1 MIENTFNFPIL
12 TLLIFIP
19 LAGVGLLMLIPAT
32 NKGAIRITTLAVAG
46 LNLLVALTLLFGF
59 DPTTYKMQFTESVPW
74 IPDIGVTYVVGI
86 DGMSLLLL
94 LLTTY
99 VALVSIACSWSA
111 VEKQVKGF
119 MICLL
124 LMETGMIGV
133 FVSLDLVLFFLFWE
147 IGLVPM
153 YFLIGVW
160 GGERKL
166 YATLKFFLYTIF
178 GSVFMLV
185 GIMALYYAHGN
196 ITGEYTFSLLKLYE
210 VNYPY
215 QLQFWVFVAFFLG
228 FAIKVPVFPFHTWLP
243 DAHVEAP
250 TAGSVILAGVLLKMG
265 TYAFVRYNLPLLPS
279 ASIAFTPFILI
290 LSVVGIIYGAFLALA
305 QQDIK
310 KLVAYS
316 SVSHLGFVMAG
327 IFALNQQGIDGGIL
341 QMINHGISTG
351 ALFLIVGM
359 IYERRHTRRIEDFGG
374 LARVM
379 PVFAAFA
386 MVVVLSSIGLPGTN
400 GFIGEILI
408 LIGVFKANIPA
419 AVLATTGIILAAVY
433 MLRMYQRVIFGKIT
447 HPANEGLK
455 DLNGREIITLASIVL
470 LIIWIGIYPKPF
482 LRLTAAGTS
491 HLVST
496 VQKKHAQTQAVKV
509 AMQVQGPALWV
520 SKTYNAD
527 SRKNRIP
534 KIGAHINYYHPS
546 VRNTPAPG
554 AGSQK
559 ETR

>member
-1 MIENTFNFPIL
+1 MIENVFNIPIL

-19 LAGVGLLMLIPAT
+19 IAGIGLLTLIPAANT
-32 NKGAIRITTLAVAG
+32 RAIRFTTLGVAG
-46 LNLLVALTLLFGF
+46 LNQLLALTLLFGF
-59 DPTTYKMQFTESVPW
+59 DPTTYKMQFAESAAW
-74 IPDIGVTYVVGI
+74 IPEIGVTYVLGV

-94 LLTTY
+94 LLTTF
-99 VALVSIACSWSA
+99 VALISVSCSWSA

-133 FVSLDLVLFFLFWE
+133 FVSLDLILFFLFWE
-147 IGLVPM
+147 IGLIPM
-153 YFLIGVW
+153 YFLIGIW
-160 GGERKL
+160 GGQRKL

-185 GIMALYYAHGN
+185 GIMALYYAHGQT
-196 ITGEYTFSLLKLYE
+196 TGEYTFSLLKLYA

-215 QLQFWVFVAFFLG
+215 NLQFWVFLAFFLG

-265 TYAFVRYNLPLLPS
+265 TYAFLRFNLPLLPS

-379 PVFAAFA
+379 PVFAAFVL
-386 MVVVLSSIGLPGTN
+386 VVVFSSIGLPGTN

-408 LIGVFKANIPA
+408 LIGVFKANVLA

-433 MLRMYQRVIFGKIT
+433 MLWMYQRVIFGKIT
-447 HPANEGLK
+447 HPANEELK

-470 LIIWIGIYPKPF
+470 LILWIGIYPKPF
-482 LRLTAAGTS
+482 LRLTSAGTS

-496 VQKKHAQTQAVKV
+496 VQQKHAQTQAQRV
-509 AMQVQGPALWV
+509 AIRVQGQAVWV
-520 SKTYNAD
+520 STSY
-527 SRKNRIP
+527 RTGNRQNPNIEIQN
-534 KIGAHINYYHPS
+534 KY
-546 VRNTPAPG
+546 
-554 AGSQK
+554 
-559 ETR
+559 

>member
-1 MIENTFNFPIL
+1 MIENAFNIPIL

-19 LAGVGLLMLIPAT
+19 IAGVGLLTLIPAT
-32 NKGAIRITTLAVAG
+32 NKGAVRLTTLGVAG
-46 LNLLVALTLLFGF
+46 LNQLLALTLLFDF

-74 IPDIGVTYVVGI
+74 IPDIGVTYVLGV

-94 LLTTY
+94 LLTTFIA
-99 VALVSIACSWSA
+99 VISVACSWSA

-147 IGLVPM
+147 ISLIPM
-153 YFLIGVW
+153 YFLIGIW
-160 GGERKL
+160 GGERRL

-185 GIMALYYAHGN
+185 GILALYFTHGN
-196 ITGEYTFSLLKLYE
+196 ITGEFTFSLLKLYE

-215 QLQFWVFVAFFLG
+215 NLQWWVFLAFFLG

-265 TYAFVRYNLPLLPS
+265 TYAFLRFNLPLLPS

-327 IFALNQQGIDGGIL
+327 IFAMNQQGIDGGIL

-386 MVVVLSSIGLPGTN
+386 MVVVFSSIGLPGTN

-408 LIGVFKANIPA
+408 LIGVFKANILA
-419 AVLATTGIILAAVY
+419 AVLATTGIIIAAVY
-433 MLRMYQRVIFGKIT
+433 MLWMYQRVIFGKIT
-447 HPANEGLK
+447 HPENEVLK
-455 DLNGREIITLASIVL
+455 DLNPREFITLVPIIL
-470 LIIWIGIYPKPF
+470 LIVWIGIYPKPF
-482 LRLTAAGTS
+482 LRLTSAGTS
-491 HLVST
+491 HLVDT
-496 VQKKHAQTQAVKV
+496 VQTKHAQTQAERSVIRAQEHGDVAHLELKV
-509 AMQVQGPALWV
+509 
-520 SKTYNAD
+520 D
-527 SRKNRIP
+527 D
-534 KIGAHINYYHPS
+534 
-546 VRNTPAPG
+546 
-554 AGSQK
+554 
-559 ETR
+559 

>member
-1 MIENTFNFPIL
+1 MIENSFYIPIL
-12 TLLIFIP
+12 SLLIIIP
-19 LAGVGLLMLIPAT
+19 LAGIGLIAMIPPA
-32 NKGAIRITTLAVAG
+32 NKPAIRFIALGTAG
-46 LNLLVALTLLFGF
+46 LNLLLCFTLVFGF
-59 DPTTYKMQFTESVPW
+59 DATTYKMQFTESVAW
-74 IPDIGVTYVVGI
+74 IPEIGVTYALGI

-94 LLTTY
+94 LLTTF
-99 VALVSIACSWSA
+99 VALISVVCSWSA
-111 VEKQVKGF
+111 VEERVKGY

-124 LMETGMIGV
+124 LMESGMIGV

-147 IGLVPM
+147 IGLIPM
-153 YFLIGVW
+153 YFLIGIW

-185 GIMALYYAHGN
+185 GIMALYFAHGN
-196 ITGEYTFSLLKLYE
+196 MTGEYTFSLLKLYE

-215 QLQFWVFVAFFLG
+215 HLQWWVFLAFFLG

-265 TYAFVRYNLPLLPS
+265 TYAFLRFNLPLLPS

-290 LSVVGIIYGAFLALA
+290 LAVVGIIYGALLALA

-327 IFALNQQGIDGGIL
+327 IFAMNQQGIDGGIL

-359 IYERRHTRRIEDFGG
+359 MYERRHTRRIEEFGG

-386 MVVVLSSIGLPGTN
+386 MVVVFSSIGLPGTN

-408 LIGVFKANIPA
+408 LIGVFKANRLA
-419 AVLATTGIILAAVY
+419 AVLAASGIILAAVY
-433 MLRMYQRVIFGKIT
+433 MLWMYQRVIFGRIT
-447 HPANEGLK
+447 HPANERLK
-455 DLNGREIITLASIVL
+455 DLNRREIVTLVSIIL
-470 LIIWIGIYPKPF
+470 LILWIGIYPKPF
-482 LRLTAAGTS
+482 LRLTSAGTS
-491 HLVST
+491 HLVAT
-496 VQKKHAQTQAVKV
+496 VQKKHAQTQADRV
-509 AMQVQGPALWV
+509 AVRVQEQVAVASL
-520 SKTYNAD
+520 KL
-527 SRKNRIP
+527 
-534 KIGAHINYYHPS
+534 KI
-546 VRNTPAPG
+546 
-554 AGSQK
+554 
-559 ETR
+559 ED

>member
-1 MIENTFNFPIL
+1 MIENSFYIPIL
-12 TLLIFIP
+12 SLLIFIP
-19 LAGVGLLMLIPAT
+19 LAGIGLIAIIPPAKKDT
-32 NKGAIRITTLAVAG
+32 IRFAAIGVAG
-46 LNLLVALTLLFGF
+46 INLLLSLTLLFGF
-59 DPTTYKMQFTESVPW
+59 DPSTYKMQFVDSVPW
-74 IPDIGVTYVVGI
+74 IPEIGVTYIVGI

-94 LLTTY
+94 LLTAFIA
-99 VALVSIACSWSA
+99 VVSIGCSWSA
-111 VEKQVKGF
+111 VEERVKGY

-124 LMETGMIGV
+124 LMESGMIGV

-147 IGLVPM
+147 IGLIPM
-153 YFLIGVW
+153 YFLIGIW
-160 GGERKL
+160 GGARKL

-185 GIMALYYAHGN
+185 GIMALYFAHGN
-196 ITGEYTFSLLKLYE
+196 MTGEYTFSLLKLYE

-215 QLQFWVFVAFFLG
+215 HLQWWVFLAFFLG

-265 TYAFVRYNLPLLPS
+265 TYAFLRFNLPLLPS

-290 LSVVGIIYGAFLALA
+290 LAVVGIIYGALLALA

-327 IFALNQQGIDGGIL
+327 IFAMNQQGIDGGIL

-359 IYERRHTRRIEDFGG
+359 MYERRHTRRIEDFGG

-379 PVFAAFA
+379 PVFAASV
-386 MVVVLSSIGLPGTN
+386 MVVVFSSIGLPGTN

-408 LIGVFKANIPA
+408 LIGVFKANKLA
-419 AVLATTGIILAAVY
+419 AVLAASGIILAAVY
-433 MLRMYQRVIFGKIT
+433 MLWMYQRVIFGRIT
-447 HPANEGLK
+447 HPANERLK
-455 DLNGREIITLASIVL
+455 DLNRREIVTLVSIIL
-470 LIIWIGIYPKPF
+470 LILWIGIYPKPF
-482 LRLTAAGTS
+482 LRLTSAGTS
-491 HLVST
+491 HLVAT
-496 VQKKHAQTQAVKV
+496 VQKKHAQTQADRV
-509 AMQVQGPALWV
+509 AVRVQEQAAVASL
-520 SKTYNAD
+520 KL
-527 SRKNRIP
+527 
-534 KIGAHINYYHPS
+534 KI
-546 VRNTPAPG
+546 
-554 AGSQK
+554 
-559 ETR
+559 ED